1 MLVNENRMVQELPEK
16 SQIELNDRFI
26 LEDADGT
33 KLGSVKDLKKLV
45 STNIFFSTVEDM
57 KSTIFSEG
65 EIVRTLG
72 YRSAN
77 DGGAGIY
84 LITYAP
90 EAVNDDAIT
99 HYLYTS
105 DTLRAVL
112 ITDDNYLTPEV
123 CGAYGDGIHDDSGK
137 INYIIEKGYSVR
149 FVPSHKYLIKSPIK
163 LKSNLR
169 LDFAGAEIIPSMCNM
184 IEGIFNYATCPNLS
198 NIVIENFNVD
208 LENGLNAIRITAPT
222 KNITIRNFSITNIKL
237 YAIRFSCVENANI
250 YDFKCDG
257 KFGSTDNIFVGLE
270 DWTNYYPGYNTVATK
285 CTIRDGSMAGVCT
298 AVKGPA
304 VDGSTV
310 TIARCKYI
318 SHKDGQLSNLF
329 RPSNANNCTF
339 NISDITGTCNEL
351 IIASE
356 LGRYNIRDIN
366 VDCNYLIRNAAS
378 DIDIVIDG
386 YINIKDGT
394 LLQSMM
400 GNLHFNTRSI
410 KASQIMDGDFTNF
423 AGKVYD
429 GIHPGE
435 EYESVLPMDGEISLN
450 DIRTMNI
457 DIRANLKK
465 INGGIEGQVLRIKS
479 DNASIVKADGEIQMK
494 NDTDGLGNA
503 NDIITLVCRNTK
515 WMQVCLV

>member
-16 SQIELNDRFI
+16 SQVELNDRFI
-26 LEDADGT
+26 LEDEDGT
-33 KLGSVKDLKKLV
+33 KLGTVKALKKLI
-45 STNIFFSTVEDM
+45 STNIFFPTVEDM
-57 KSTIFSEG
+57 KSATFSEG

-72 YRSAN
+72 YHSVN

-90 EAVNDDAIT
+90 EAASDDAIT

-105 DTLRAVL
+105 DTLRAIL

-123 CGAYGDGIHDDSGK
+123 CGAYGDGVHDDSSK

-149 FVPSHKYLIKSPIK
+149 FIPSHKYLIKSPIK

-169 LDFAGAEIIPSMCNM
+169 LNFAGAEIIPIMCNM

-222 KNITIRNFSITNIKL
+222 TNITIRNFSITNIKL
-237 YAIRFSCVENANI
+237 YAIRFSCVENADI
-250 YDFKCDG
+250 YDFKCSG
-257 KFGSTDNIFVGLE
+257 KTGSTDNIFVGLE
-270 DWTNYYPGYNTVATK
+270 DWTNYYPGYNMVATK
-285 CTIRDGSMAGVCT
+285 CTIRDGSITGVYP

-304 VDGSTV
+304 VDTSTV
-310 TIARCKYI
+310 TITRCKYI
-318 SHKDGQLSNLF
+318 ADKDNQISNLF
-329 RPSNANNCTF
+329 RASDANDCAF

-351 IIASE
+351 VIASE
-356 LGRYNIRDIN
+356 LGKYNIRDIN
-366 VDCNYLIRNAAS
+366 VDCNYLIRNVAP
-378 DIDIVIDG
+378 DIDIIISGD
-386 YINIKDGT
+386 INIKEGT

-400 GNLHFNTRSI
+400 GNLYINTNSI
-410 KASQIMDGDFTNF
+410 NVNQIMDGDFTSF
-423 AGKVYD
+423 TGKVYD
-429 GIHPGE
+429 GVHPGE
-435 EYESVLPMDGEISLN
+435 HYISMLPIDGEISLN

-465 INGGIEGQVLRIKS
+465 INGGVEGQILRIKS
-479 DNASIVKADGEIQMK
+479 DGAFIVKADGEIQMK
-494 NDTDGLGNA
+494 DDIDRLGNA
-503 NDIITLVCRNTK
+503 NDIITLVYRNNK
-515 WMQVCLV
+515 WIQVCSV